1 MHGIKS
7 SSNRL
12 IQLHSMLD
20 SWDAGSQP
28 RGSWK
33 EDAHMPDTKSEVQIS
48 FRAPFELK
56 VAFEQALLYRSIR
69 EGRKIAAN
77 KVLIEQV
84 EAFIEREEKL
94 RQQ

>member
-1 MHGIKS
+1 
-7 SSNRL
+7 
-12 IQLHSMLD
+12 
-20 SWDAGSQP
+20 
-28 RGSWK
+28 
-33 EDAHMPDTKSEVQIS
+33 MPDTKSEVQIS